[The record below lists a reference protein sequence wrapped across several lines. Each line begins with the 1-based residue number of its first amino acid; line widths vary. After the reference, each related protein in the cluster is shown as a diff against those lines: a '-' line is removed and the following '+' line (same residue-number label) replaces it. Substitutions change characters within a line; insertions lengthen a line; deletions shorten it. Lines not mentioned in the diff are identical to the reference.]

1 MPITSATGGIITNYT
16 SSGTNYRSHAF
27 TASGQLQITGSATVE
42 LLLVGGGGGGS
53 LGGGGE
59 SDITNRGNG
68 GGGGGVVYSG
78 SYSLTAGAWDV
89 VVGAGGAGGSVTSAA
104 TNGGTSIFQKVGTP
118 ASASISSSFANGAFF
133 QLTGSATGSFYVT
146 SSTTQVD
153 APPKY
158 YIVSGTIADI
168 AAKINTLT
176 SVFNIIAA
184 SSASILQLSA
194 SFNGT
199 AGNSFKYQSASI
211 ALTLGGGVATISASA
226 AYGGFGGQPQ
236 GGIGA
241 SGGGSYPTGAASI
254 NIAQGFAGGTQ
265 SGKSGA
271 GGGGALNTGSNST
284 SVFNNPFTLYIGGAG
299 GPATSSAL
307 FNGTASF
314 YGGGGGGGGWVNV
327 GPGGGGNGGSGV
339 GGNGGAGSQG
349 AGANG
354 VANSGSGGGGGALSD
369 QSSNWGAGGNG
380 SAGIV
385 IVRYTV

>member
-1 MPITSATGGIITNYT
+1 MPITGATGGIITNYT

-59 SDITNRGNG
+59 AADVTNRGNG

-78 SYSLTAGAWDV
+78 SYSLTAGVWDV
-89 VVGAGGAGGSVTSAA
+89 TVGEGGRGGSIVSAA
-104 TNGGTSIFQKVGTP
+104 TNGGTSIFQKIGAP
-118 ASASISSSFANGAFF
+118 AKASISSSFANGAFF
-133 QLTGSATGSFYVT
+133 QLTGSATGSFFIT

-153 APPKY
+153 VPPKY
-158 YIVSGTIADI
+158 YIVSGTYADI
-168 AAKINTLT
+168 AAKINSLS
-176 SVFNIIAA
+176 SVFNIIAN
-184 SSASILQLSA
+184 SNTTLQLTA

-199 AGNSFKYQSASI
+199 AGNSFKYQSGSI
-211 ALTLGGGVATISASA
+211 ALTFAGGVNTISASA
-226 AYGGFGGQPQ
+226 AYGGFGGQPE

-254 NIAQGFAGGTQ
+254 NIVQGFAGGTQ

-271 GGGGALNTGSNST
+271 GGGGSLNTGSNSQT
-284 SVFNNPFTLYIGGAG
+284 YFYNPYTIYGGGNG

-314 YGGGGGGGGWVNV
+314 YGGGGGGGGWMNV
-327 GPGGGGNGGSGV
+327 GPGNGGIGGSGV
-339 GGNGGAGSQG
+339 GGNGGSGAQG
-349 AGANG
+349 AGGNG
-354 VANSGSGGGGGALSD
+354 VPNSGSGGGGGALSD
-369 QSSNWGAGGNG
+369 QSSNWGSGGNG
-380 SAGIV
+380 GSGIV